1 MALQVVSRE
10 NLWPLPWYLRR
21 FTGVEWWTGVADTA
35 PLAPV
40 VVATPDMEAALVRRI
55 YDVPAPGE
63 RELFVPIFDVPVEL
77 RPGVELRGYA
87 AASLWDSF
95 RAREAAE
102 PQPREAVRE
111 GPRQ

>member
-1 MALQVVSRE
+1 
-10 NLWPLPWYLRR
+10 
-21 FTGVEWWTGVADTA
+21 
-35 PLAPV
+35 
-40 VVATPDMEAALVRRI
+40 MEAALVRRI